1 MTDFRYLD
9 LPIPSESAL
18 ATLPSWL
25 ADWFRD
31 RVGEPTSIQRL
42 AWPALASGDHLLV
55 SAPTGT
61 GKTLAAF
68 VPIFADLVTTPVADS
83 WSDSP
88 LRVVYLAPMKALV
101 NDAARTLETHLA
113 DLADHLPPGPR
124 LPTIAVRTG
133 DTPYRERR
141 RMLAAPPDI
150 LLTTPESLAVLL
162 SQSASSALLANL
174 AWVIV
179 DEVHALVG
187 NKRGCDLALSLE
199 RLAAGSSVAVRRVGL
214 SATATPLD
222 IAARWLVGTDRN
234 CTIARAPD
242 TPAPRIVVEPLPD
255 GVRFLS
261 ALVERLAFELPLH
274 TSTLVFTNTRGL
286 AERLAWQ
293 LRRTMPTWDDRIAV
307 HHSALSAERRREVER
322 RFKAGELG
330 AVVCSTSLELGID
343 IGSVDLAVLVHP
355 PGDVIRLVQRVG
367 RAGHQPGGLSRG
379 LLLTA
384 TPRELLEA
392 AVTAASSRTGQCE
405 PLALPNAPLDV
416 LCQQLLGMCA
426 ARSWSADDLFE
437 LVRRAAPFALLS
449 RRDLDDCLLYL
460 RGLTREPDSID
471 DSLVW
476 LPARLRA
483 DGDCWCILDA
493 ATARLLRQN
502 LGTILADP
510 LVPVKLRPTN
520 GPPTPDDDILPESI
534 ARPIG
539 EIDEGFAER
548 LLPGDRFLLDGRCLE
563 YRCREDGAAIVEEVP
578 GRPRVPTWGGDGW
591 PLSPQLARRL
601 YLLRVQAADA
611 LRDGPDRLHRL
622 LVADYDLGTQA
633 VSTLAA
639 YFQAQESIS
648 EIPDGT
654 TLLIEIV
661 QVDEGTEY
669 YLHTPLNRPGNDALA
684 RVGLARLSR
693 SLGRPVQVVVADL
706 GLVFRMRGK
715 LTDAAEELRKAFAA
729 EGFRA
734 DLDAALEASE
744 ALRSRFDRVARTGL
758 MLLRQPKGGRRKVGG
773 ADWAQRRLF
782 ELVQAHDADFVLIR
796 QALRELR
803 QDLCDADAAEDYA
816 RALPRITL
824 RVRKLSCPSPFAETW
839 SQREPVV
846 GGEIISPAD
855 ALARLHAELIGG
867 VDAGA

>member
-1 MTDFRYLD
+1 MHDFLYLD
-9 LPIPSESAL
+9 VPASPGAAL
-18 ATLPSWL
+18 ATLPAFL
-25 ADWFRD
+25 ADWFRE
-31 RVGEPTSIQRL
+31 RFGEPTPIQRL
-42 AWPALASGDHLLV
+42 AWPALARGGHVLV

-61 GKTLAAF
+61 GKTLAAC
-68 VPIFADLVTTPVADS
+68 VPILGDLMTTAIPDG

-88 LRVVYLAPMKALV
+88 LRVVYVAPMKALV
-101 NDAARTLETHLA
+101 NDAARTLETQLD
-113 DLADHLPPGPR
+113 DLTGR
-124 LPTIAVRTG
+124 LPAGVRLPRIAVRTG
-133 DTPYRERR
+133 DTPARERK
-141 RMLAAPPDI
+141 RMRDEPPDI

-162 SQSASSALLANL
+162 SQSATSELMANL
-174 AWVIV
+174 SWVVV

-199 RLAAGSSVAVRRVGL
+199 RLTAGSSVTVRRVGL
-214 SATATPLD
+214 SATATPLGV
-222 IAARWLVGTDRN
+222 AARWLAGTRRE

-242 TPAPRIVVEPLPD
+242 TPPPRLVVEPLPD

-261 ALVERLAFELPLH
+261 ALVERLATELPLRK
-274 TSTLVFTNTRGL
+274 TTLVFTNTRGL

-293 LRRTMPTWDDRIAV
+293 LRRKLPTWDDRVAV

-367 RAGHQPGGLSRG
+367 RAGHQPGGLSHG

-384 TPRELLEA
+384 TPGELLEA
-392 AVTAASSRTGQCE
+392 AVTAASARSGQCE
-405 PLALPNAPLDV
+405 PLALPDAPLDV

-426 ARSWSADDLFE
+426 ARSWSADDLFA
-437 LVRRAAPFALLS
+437 LVRRAAPFASLS

-460 RGLTREPDSID
+460 RGLSREPEADSLD

-476 LPARLRA
+476 LPARLRE
-483 DGDCWCILDA
+483 DGDQWCVLDA
-493 ATARLLRQN
+493 ATGRLLRQN

-510 LVPVKLRPTN
+510 LVPVRLRTPTV
-520 GPPTPDDDILPESI
+520 GEESLHDT
-534 ARPIG
+534 RPIG
-539 EIDEGFAER
+539 EIDEAFAER

-563 YRCREDGAAIVEEVP
+563 YRCREDGAAVVEEVP
-578 GRPRVPTWGGDGW
+578 GRPRVPVWGGDGW

-611 LRDGPDRLHRL
+611 LRDGPEPLRRL
-622 LVADYDLGTQA
+622 LAADYDLGTPA
-633 VSTLAA
+633 VSALAA
-639 YFQAQESIS
+639 YFEAQESVS

-684 RVGLARLSR
+684 RVGVSRLLLT
-693 SLGRPVQVVVADL
+693 LGRPVQVVVADL
-706 GLVFRMRGK
+706 GLVFRLRGR
-715 LTDAAEELRKAFAA
+715 LADAAGELRAAFAA
-729 EGFRA
+729 EDFRA
-734 DLDAALEASE
+734 DLDAALTASE
-744 ALRSRFDRVARTGL
+744 ALRGRFERVARTGL
-758 MLLRQPKGGRRKVGG
+758 MLLRQPQGKRRKVGG

-796 QALRELR
+796 QALREM
-803 QDLCDADAAEDYA
+803 QQHLCDADAAEDYA
-816 RALPRITL
+816 RSLPRITL
-824 RVRKLSCPSPFAETW
+824 RVRTLSRPSPFAESW
-839 SQREPVV
+839 SQREPVA
-846 GGEIISPAD
+846 GEAVVSPAD